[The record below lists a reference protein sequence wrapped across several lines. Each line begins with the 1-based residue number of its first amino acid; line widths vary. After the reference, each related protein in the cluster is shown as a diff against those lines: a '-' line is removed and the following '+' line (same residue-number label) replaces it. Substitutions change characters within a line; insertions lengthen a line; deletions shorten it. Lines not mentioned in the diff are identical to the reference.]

1 MNIKTLISKLSIKE
15 KIAQLALSGS
25 HEERVLPL
33 IKDGVVGNVLNNYGV
48 EQVNRL
54 QKASLDSLNIPLLVG
69 DDVIHGYR
77 SIYPLPVGMA
87 CTFNLDLISDLVK
100 MATEEASIEGI
111 NWIYSPMLD
120 IARDPR
126 WGRIMETNGEDPYYS
141 SLIAERHV
149 KAIQTPLKDGRVTAA
164 CCKHFIGYGAC
175 EAGLDYNTT
184 DYSEYTLKTVYVPP
198 FRRGINAG
206 AMSVMNAFTTYN
218 SQAITGSKYILKDLL
233 REELGFKGVL
243 VSDWACPEQLKV
255 HRMVKDDF
263 EAAIR
268 CLNLGLDI
276 DMHDD
281 VYVNYLEKA
290 IKENP
295 SLEEKLDESVERV
308 LQMKKDMGLFD
319 HPYVLENA
327 YEMLSKEN
335 KALCKQGAKE
345 SVLLFKN
352 DNDVLP
358 LKENEKVL
366 FVGPL
371 VEEKENHIG
380 SWGCK
385 GQKEYVT
392 SLKEALGNKTNVT
405 LINTSY
411 DLSDLDYS
419 LLSDEIKKS
428 DKVVLCLGEP
438 REMSGENNNRQNLDV
453 PFNQESLVDFVKT
466 FNKPVITWISAGRS
480 LVLTHVDK
488 VTDAL
493 VFTFHLGIEAGSAMV
508 DVLYGNYN
516 PSAKTV
522 VTFPYSLGQVPIY
535 YNHYQTGRPELS
547 RYVDGPKE
555 PLYPFGYGLHYGKLN
570 ITNVNV
576 DYTDKLN
583 IKCTLENESI
593 YDINETLQV
602 YLNIPYYKT
611 LVPVKQFIGYHK
623 VDVEKNTNKNIEFSI
638 DLDSFLPCDLDK
650 NQTLYIEVGTSSMD
664 ITSHEI
670 KTRG

>member
-1 MNIKTLISKLSIKE
+1 
-15 KIAQLALSGS
+15 
-25 HEERVLPL
+25 
-33 IKDGVVGNVLNNYGV
+33 
-48 EQVNRL
+48 
-54 QKASLDSLNIPLLVG
+54 
-69 DDVIHGYR
+69 
-77 SIYPLPVGMA
+77 
-87 CTFNLDLISDLVK
+87 
-100 MATEEASIEGI
+100 
-111 NWIYSPMLD
+111 
-120 IARDPR
+120 
-126 WGRIMETNGEDPYYS
+126 
-141 SLIAERHV
+141 
-149 KAIQTPLKDGRVTAA
+149 
-164 CCKHFIGYGAC
+164 
-175 EAGLDYNTT
+175 
-184 DYSEYTLKTVYVPP
+184 
-198 FRRGINAG
+198 
-206 AMSVMNAFTTYN
+206 
-218 SQAITGSKYILKDLL
+218 
-233 REELGFKGVL
+233 
-243 VSDWACPEQLKV
+243 
-255 HRMVKDDF
+255 
-263 EAAIR
+263 
-268 CLNLGLDI
+268 
-276 DMHDD
+276 MHDD

-295 SLEEKLDESVERV
+295 NLEEKLDESVERV

-345 SVLLFKN
+345 SILLFKN
-352 DNDVLP
+352 DNNLLP

-419 LLSDEIKKS
+419 LLTEEIKKC